1 MGSFLKSLVRC
12 ALAILS
18 TTALTSCQIRG
29 ENQSADPALLEESEE
44 TMKEEKTKDSVQLQ
58 LVADPLQ
65 FSISEVTGF
74 KISIA
79 ATNQG
84 DKVIDP
90 ELHFAQ
96 LFINDKESMVWNLA
110 ISNGHREAK
119 WFALPPGETTSMT
132 WSSLGKSL
140 FPTPGEYTLVLRYFD
155 QELEPIQVRVLAE

>member
-1 MGSFLKSLVRC
+1 MSLLRC
-12 ALAILS
+12 ALAVLS
-18 TTALTSCQIRG
+18 IAALTACQIGG
-29 ENQSADPALLEESEE
+29 ENQSADPALLEESKE
-44 TMKEEKTKDSVQLQ
+44 TMNEENAKDSIQLQ

-65 FSISEVTGF
+65 FSISEVTSF
-74 KISIA
+74 KISIS

-96 LFINDKESMVWNLA
+96 LFVNDKESMAWNLA
-110 ISNGHREAK
+110 ISNGHREDK

-132 WSSLGKSL
+132 WSSLGRSL
-140 FPTPGEYTLVLRYFD
+140 FPTSGDYSLVLRYFG